1 MSPTDGRPRVA
12 IVGGGISGLAAA
24 HRLQELAQEQRR
36 PLAVHLLEAGDRLGG
51 VVATERRDG
60 FLLEAGPD
68 SFITDKPW
76 ALDLCRRLGLTD
88 RLIGTNATYR
98 RSYVTRAGRLYPVP
112 EGFQL
117 LAPSRLGPFL
127 ASGLFSWPG
136 KLRMA
141 LEPFVPARPSGED
154 ESLAEFVERRLG
166 REALTRIAQPMVA
179 GIYGADPR
187 RLSLQAT
194 LPRFLKMEQE
204 HGSLLRAMWAQA
216 RSASSSRLS
225 ALGSRPGRTNAGG
238 EPERSH
244 AGVSGARYGLFVAF
258 DAGMQTLVDAV
269 VARLPAGCV
278 SLGTRVTG
286 LRREQANWQLITIPA
301 ASPVGAPLVGA
312 LSATYDAVCLA
323 LPAHRTAELLADVDA
338 GLAEQLRAIP
348 YGSAA
353 TVNLAY
359 RREDVPHPL
368 DGFGFV
374 VPSAEG
380 RSLLGCTFSSV
391 KFAGRAPEGHALLRA
406 FLGGS
411 PSPEDAAVTAAVR
424 EDLRVLL
431 GITAAPHLVT
441 IHRWAASMAHYTVG
455 HLARVAAIEERTCR
469 WPGLVLA
476 GNGYRGIG
484 IPDCVHSGE
493 QAAEQIWEA
502 LFPPAVN

>member
-1 MSPTDGRPRVA
+1 MSAANGVPRVA

-24 HRLQELAQEQRR
+24 LRLRELAQEQVR
-36 PLAVHLLEAGDRLGG
+36 PLDVHLLEGGERLGG
-51 VVATERRDG
+51 VIATERRDG

-76 ALDLCRRLGLTD
+76 ALDLCRRLGLSE
-88 RLIGTNATYR
+88 RLIGTNPAHR
-98 RSYVTRAGRLYPVP
+98 RSYVARAGRLYPVP

-166 REALTRIAQPMVA
+166 REALARIAQPMVA

-204 HGSLLRAMWAQA
+204 HGSLLRAMWAA
-216 RSASSSRLS
+216 RRRSNPATTTENAKTRRREEHEEGSSTS
-225 ALGSRPGRTNAGG
+225 T
-238 EPERSH
+238 
-244 AGVSGARYGLFVAF
+244 GVSGARYGLFVSF
-258 DAGMQTLVDAV
+258 DDGMQTLVDAL

-278 SLGTRVTG
+278 SLGTRITG
-286 LRREQANWQLITIPA
+286 LQREQANWQLTTIPA

-391 KFAGRAPEGHALLRA
+391 KFACRAPEGHVLLRA

-469 WPGLVLA
+469 WPGLALA

-502 LFPPAVN
+502 LSARASN

>member
-1 MSPTDGRPRVA
+1 MSASNGVPRVA
-12 IVGGGISGLAAA
+12 IVGGGVSGLAAA
-24 HRLQELAQEQRR
+24 HRFQELSRERER
-36 PLAVHLLEAGDRLGG
+36 PLEVHLLEAGERLGG
-51 VVATERRDG
+51 VIATEPRDG

-76 ALDLCRRLGLTD
+76 ALDLCRRLGLTEQ
-88 RLIGTNATYR
+88 LIGTNPSYR
-98 RSYVTRAGRLYPVP
+98 RSYVARAGRLYPVP

-141 LEPFVPARPSGED
+141 LEPLIPPRRGGED
-154 ESLAEFVERRLG
+154 ESLAAFVERRLG
-166 REALTRIAQPMVA
+166 REALARIAQPMVA

-204 HGSLLRAMWAQA
+204 HGSLLRAMWTQRKASRGKTENAKTRRSEGREEGQ
-216 RSASSSRLS
+216 SAS
-225 ALGSRPGRTNAGG
+225 T
-238 EPERSH
+238 
-244 AGVSGARYGLFVAF
+244 GVSGARYGLFVSF
-258 DAGMQTLVDAV
+258 DGGMQALVDAL
-269 VARLPAGCV
+269 VARLPVGAV
-278 SLGTRVTG
+278 SFGARVTRLHCTG
-286 LRREQANWQLITIPA
+286 GGWRLAVEGDTGKAEE
-301 ASPVGAPLVGA
+301 AS
-312 LSATYDAVCLA
+312 YDAVCLA
-323 LPAHRTAELLADVDA
+323 LPAHRTAGLLSEVDA

-359 RREDVPHPL
+359 RRADVPHPL

-374 VPSAEG
+374 VPSSER

-411 PSPEDAAVTAAVR
+411 PAPEDDAVTAAVR
-424 EDLRVLL
+424 EDLRALL
-431 GITAAPHLVT
+431 GITAAPLFVT
-441 IHRWAASMAHYTVG
+441 VHRSPASMAQYTVG
-455 HLARVAAIEERTCR
+455 HLERVAAIEEATRR
-469 WPGLVLA
+469 WPGLALA
-476 GNGYRGIG
+476 GNGFRGIG

-493 QAAEQIWEA
+493 RAAEQIWEA
-502 LFPPAVN
+502 LFSPAVN